1 MKNKKGGLNMAHDK
15 EIDEKNGREEELG
28 KVKWEKSSIRDELID
43 ELENINDNL
52 KDIME
57 DLEEEAD
64 DIKEDLKDDLDD
76 LVEERNSLLEELGD
90 IKGEL
95 EHYGDDAKE
104 QIAKAKEKLESLKG
118 KIEGHEAK
126 FDKKIRKRVEKA
138 VKRINISVNPE
149 MSEEWKDWA
158 DSLGA
163 SVSELVRKSMKFVKN
178 NIGDIAKLEAW
189 GKKME
194 KVGKDIEKA
203 VNKSEINNLGKQLE
217 KKYRNKKIDPKIKS
231 QFSQTDKERIRKRLQ
246 GLIKLQK
253 SIPIEKLSQTLNI
266 PSGEAENL
274 IYELAAEGIEGELE
288 DGIFKFTSTPEAVLS
303 KLFEIVDKM

>member
-1 MKNKKGGLNMAHDK
+1 MSNDK
-15 EIDEKNGREEELG
+15 EPEEREKKEVG
-28 KVKWEKSSIRDELID
+28 KVRWEKSSIRDKLID
-43 ELENINDNL
+43 ELEDINEDL
-52 KDIME
+52 TDIME
-57 DLEEEAD
+57 DLEEEAG
-64 DIKEDLKDDLDD
+64 DIKEDLKEDLDD
-76 LVEERNSLLEELGD
+76 LIKERNSLLGELGD
-90 IKGEL
+90 IKEEL

-104 QIAKAKEKLESLKG
+104 QIEKAKEKLERLKG
-118 KIEGHEAK
+118 RIEGHEAK
-126 FDKKIRKRVEKA
+126 FDKKVRKKVEKA
-138 VKRINISVNPE
+138 VKRINISVDPV

-158 DSLGA
+158 DDLGA

-178 NIGDIAKLEAW
+178 NIGDIRKMEAW
-189 GKKME
+189 GKKWE

-203 VNKSEINNLGKQLE
+203 VNKSEIKELGKQLE
-217 KKYRNKKIDPKIKS
+217 KKYGNKKIAPKTKS

-288 DGIFKFTSTPEAVLS
+288 EGVFKFTSAPEAVLS
-303 KLFEIVDKM
+303 KLFELVDKM

>member
-1 MKNKKGGLNMAHDK
+1 MSNDK
-15 EIDEKNGREEELG
+15 EPDESEEKKVG
-28 KVKWEKSSIRDELID
+28 KVRWEKSSIRDKLID
-43 ELENINDNL
+43 ELEDISEDL

-57 DLEEEAD
+57 DLEEEAG
-64 DIKEDLKDDLDD
+64 DIKEDLKEDLDD
-76 LVEERNSLLEELGD
+76 LIEERNSLLGEVGD

-104 QIAKAKEKLESLKG
+104 QIAKAKEKLERLKG

-126 FDKKIRKRVEKA
+126 FDKKVRKKVEKA
-138 VKRINISVNPE
+138 VKRINISVDPV

-158 DSLGA
+158 DDLGA

-178 NIGDIAKLEAW
+178 NIGDIAKMEAW
-189 GKKME
+189 GKKWE

-203 VNKSEINNLGKQLE
+203 VNKSEIKELGKQLE
-217 KKYRNKKIDPKIKS
+217 KKYGNKKIAPKTKS
-231 QFSQTDKERIRKRLQ
+231 QFAQTDKERIRKRLQ

-288 DGIFKFTSTPEAVLS
+288 EGVFKFTSTPEAVLS
-303 KLFEIVDKM
+303 KLFELVDKM

>member
-1 MKNKKGGLNMAHDK
+1 MSNDK
-15 EIDEKNGREEELG
+15 EPDESEEKKVG
-28 KVKWEKSSIRDELID
+28 KVRWEKSSIRDKLID
-43 ELENINDNL
+43 ELEDMSEDL

-57 DLEEEAD
+57 DLKEEAG
-64 DIKEDLKDDLDD
+64 DIKEDLKEDLDD
-76 LVEERNSLLEELGD
+76 LIEERNSLLGELGD

-104 QIAKAKEKLESLKG
+104 QIAKANEKLERLKG

-126 FDKKIRKRVEKA
+126 FDKKVRKKVEKA
-138 VKRINISVNPE
+138 VKRINISVDPV

-158 DSLGA
+158 DDLGA

-178 NIGDIAKLEAW
+178 NIGDIRKMEAW
-189 GKKME
+189 GKKWE

-203 VNKSEINNLGKQLE
+203 VNKSEIKELGKQLE
-217 KKYRNKKIDPKIKS
+217 KKYGNKKITPKSKS

-288 DGIFKFTSTPEAVLS
+288 EGVFKFTSAPEAVLS
-303 KLFEIVDKM
+303 KLFELVDQM